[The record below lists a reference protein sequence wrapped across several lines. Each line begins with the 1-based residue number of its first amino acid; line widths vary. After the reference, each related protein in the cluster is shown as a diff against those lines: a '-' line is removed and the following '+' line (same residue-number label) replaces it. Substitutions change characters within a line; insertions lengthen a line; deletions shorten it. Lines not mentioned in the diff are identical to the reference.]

1 MPVRGPPRASLDRN
15 VRQRTEE
22 RSLNAH
28 NGHRVARRAYVLS
41 SIREKQLSWS
51 VMHYLRWARIRLG
64 RRTTHVTSEQEESVL
79 GAVESAAACEREM
92 GGVDS
97 PGAMPPAPSVRS
109 RIPAAVERSARIR
122 SWRRRVLLR
131 RGALMHAAMGADAE
145 HCSLAMLDE
154 EGIVVSWHGRTDGN
168 DRGADQV
175 VDHHMSQFY
184 VPEDIARKQPML
196 DLHAAAVLGSDTRQ
210 GWQRRPDGIAFWG
223 TTVID
228 AVLLRDG
235 RLQGFS
241 FLTRDAEGPSAQAPS
256 AQRLEL
262 PHDEAEGSSDLGRY
276 GIGILPAWDRMAR
289 SRSGA
294 RQRRLLRFAN
304 RMRMPDGALA
314 RPGASQVAAQ
324 IKLPAER
331 DAP

>member
-1 MPVRGPPRASLDRN
+1 
-15 VRQRTEE
+15 
-22 RSLNAH
+22 
-28 NGHRVARRAYVLS
+28 
-41 SIREKQLSWS
+41 
-51 VMHYLRWARIRLG
+51 MHYLRWARIRLG
-64 RRTTHVTSEQEESVL
+64 RRTSYLTSGQEESVP
-79 GAVESAAACEREM
+79 GAVESVLACEREM
-92 GGVDS
+92 GAVDG
-97 PGAMPPAPSVRS
+97 PDATTGS
-109 RIPAAVERSARIR
+109 RIPAADGRRSARIR
-122 SWRRRVLLR
+122 SWRRRILLR
-131 RGALMHAAMGADAE
+131 RGALMHAAMGSDAE

-154 EGIVVSWHGRTDGN
+154 EGIVVSWHGRADGN

-175 VDHHMSQFY
+175 VDRHMSQFY
-184 VPEDIARKQPML
+184 VPEDIARKQPIL
-196 DLHAAAVLGSDTRQ
+196 DLHTATVSGSDTRQ

-262 PHDEAEGSSDLGRY
+262 PHDEAEGSSDSGRY

-294 RQRRLLRFAN
+294 RQRRLLRLAR

-314 RPGASQVAAQ
+314 RPGPSEVAAHN
-324 IKLPAER
+324 KLPTER